1 MVRRRLLPLIAIS
14 GLVVA
19 ACGNGATAGQ
29 EAELRATV
37 DVEYLDLEA
46 TLVLRP
52 GELRY
57 GSEPW
62 ISHQVAVD
70 IGTDDFVQTFVIF
83 DRYLVEGSEL
93 VPAPGA
99 EKREYTLWDE
109 DPGSATFEVMVPGEL
124 EVGEHRVRLEL
135 PVHLE
140 ASYPGAT
147 RDDDRETIQTVEFVY
162 EVFRAES
169 PLVTFCA
176 QADQLLWEID
186 PFSPQEFLEI
196 GEGVLTPDQIARFEE
211 AIRVY
216 EEKAADQLWDPN
228 DFFDLIE
235 EICDVKYKERWMA
248 MA

>member
-1 MVRRRLLPLIAIS
+1 MF
-14 GLVVA
+14 
-19 ACGNGATAGQ
+19 
-29 EAELRATV
+29 
-37 DVEYLDLEA
+37 
-46 TLVLRP
+46 RP
-52 GELRY
+52 GELSY
-57 GSEPW
+57 GAEPW

-70 IGTDDFVQTFVIF
+70 IGTDDSVQTFVIF
-83 DRYLVEGSEL
+83 DRYLVEDSEL

-99 EKREYTLWDE
+99 EEREYTLWDA
-109 DPGSATFEVMVPGEL
+109 GSATFEVIVPGEL
-124 EVGEHRVRLEL
+124 EVGEHRVRLKL
-135 PVHLE
+135 PVHLK

-147 RDDDRETIQTVEFVY
+147 REDDGETIQTVEFVY

-176 QADQLLWEID
+176 RADQLLWERS
-186 PFSPQEFLEI
+186 PFTPQKFLEI
-196 GEGVLTPDQIARFEE
+196 GEGVLTPDQAARFEE

-235 EICDVKYKERWMA
+235 EICDVKYEERWMA